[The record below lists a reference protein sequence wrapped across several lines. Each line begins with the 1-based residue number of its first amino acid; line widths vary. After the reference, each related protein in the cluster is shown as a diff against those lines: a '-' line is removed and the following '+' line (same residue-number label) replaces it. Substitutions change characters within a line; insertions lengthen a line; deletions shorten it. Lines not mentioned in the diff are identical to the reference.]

1 MKKIVLMV
9 AVILTSICASAQYT
23 VVSNIDFPTENES
36 WATENITSNLGLG
49 YSLND
54 NYMIGLRKNGDDYDM
69 FARYNVNDNLYVSA
83 DLPKENT
90 FDNAR
95 MGVGYTVKIW
105 GDMYVEPNYSMSLG
119 SEVEDSGKFNLGIS
133 YKL

>member
-9 AVILTSICASAQYT
+9 AVVLTSLCASAQYT
-23 VVSNIDFPTENES
+23 VVSNVDFPTDNES
-36 WATENITSNLGLG
+36 WATENITASMGIG
-49 YSLND
+49 YSLD
-54 NYMIGLRKNGDDYDM
+54 GGYMIGLRKSGDDYDM
-69 FARYNVNDNLYVSA
+69 FVRYNMNDNLYLSA

-95 MGVGYTVKIW
+95 VGIGYSVNFW
-105 GDMYVEPNYSMSLG
+105 GSMFVEPNYSVDLD
-119 SEVEDSGKFNLGIS
+119 SESEGSGKFNLGIS